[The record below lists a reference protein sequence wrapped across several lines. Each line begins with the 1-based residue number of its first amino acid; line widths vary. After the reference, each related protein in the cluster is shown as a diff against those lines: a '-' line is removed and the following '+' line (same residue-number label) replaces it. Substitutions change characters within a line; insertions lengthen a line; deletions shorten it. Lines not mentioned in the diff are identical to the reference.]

1 MAEEKQN
8 PEAKGNVFSLMEQQ
22 ITPQETGLMDGI
34 IHQKDLTKDTGSV
47 LDTAALKKLS
57 GFTPASNLKEEEY
70 ATVAKIILIITI
82 AAVAAIHLFFQT
94 QLAAGFKLLGA
105 NVTHKWQDTKENSL
119 VTRNDLVK
127 RSLLLGQIKLEEI
140 LNLGQKY
147 EESRDEEV
155 KKQIQAAAGEL
166 KDYLRPEKY
175 PREVLGFYANEAE
188 ADSVY
193 TAHFINQIDAEI
205 TDLRKKSET
214 ESNQNEADE
223 NKISVQLLES
233 VKRLY
238 QKKSVREE
246 ILALD
251 WQKTDFEENL
261 KKITAAINSLSQN
274 NYSLIKQIQ
283 SGRLPWANIIKA
295 ITAITQKID
304 PNHAGKRFRDLAT
317 IEYSSFTLTG
327 DRLTISG
334 NLKTKDSKNFTQ
346 IANLIDLF
354 EKDSLFKEVTAQ
366 SFAKSF
372 DPEKG
377 VYLSTLQIQL
387 TLQSAADDR
396 DQKSLL
402 NN

>member
-8 PEAKGNVFSLMEQQ
+8 PEEKGNVFSLIEEQ
-22 ITPQETGLMDGI
+22 IAPKEASLMDGI
-34 IHQKDLTKDTGSV
+34 IRQKDLSKDTGSV

-57 GFTPASNLKEEEY
+57 GFTPATSLKEEEY
-70 ATVAKIILIITI
+70 ATVAKIVLIITI
-82 AAVAAIHLFFQT
+82 AVIAALHLFFQT
-94 QLAAGFKLLGA
+94 QLAAGFKLFGA
-105 NVTHKWQDTKENSL
+105 NVTHKWQDAKENSL
-119 VTRNDLVK
+119 VTRNDLIK
-127 RSLLLGQIKLEEI
+127 RSLLLGQMKLEE
-140 LNLGQKY
+140 LLDLGQKY
-147 EESRDEEV
+147 EENRDEES
-155 KKQIQAAAGEL
+155 KKQIQAAANEL
-166 KDYLRPEKY
+166 RDYLRPEKY
-175 PREVLGFYANEAE
+175 SREAIAFYVNEAE
-188 ADSVY
+188 TDSFY
-193 TAHFINQIDAEI
+193 TAHFISQIDAEI
-205 TDLRKKSET
+205 ADLHQKSQT
-214 ESNQNEADE
+214 ENNQNEADE

-238 QKKSVREE
+238 QKKAVREE

-251 WQKTDFEENL
+251 WEKSDFEENL

-283 SGRLPWANIIKA
+283 SGRLPWETIIKT

-317 IEYSSFTLTG
+317 IEYSSFSLAG

-354 EKDSLFKEVTAQ
+354 EKDPLFKDVSAQ

-372 DPEKG
+372 DPDKG

-387 TLQSAADDR
+387 TLQSGADDR
-396 DQKSLL
+396 DQKSPF